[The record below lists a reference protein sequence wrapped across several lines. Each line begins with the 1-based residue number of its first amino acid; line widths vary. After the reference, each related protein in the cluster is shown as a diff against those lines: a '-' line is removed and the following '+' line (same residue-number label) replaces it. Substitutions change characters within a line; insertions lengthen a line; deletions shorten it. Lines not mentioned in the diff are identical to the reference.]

1 MAHLVVYRET
11 IIGQENQS
19 GNGEDKTL
27 SIGKH
32 SRGPAEAKQFGAIGT
47 ENKRR
52 ALGSISNTHTQS
64 SGYGNN
70 LGELLTHKTTL
81 QANVQVGY
89 TLL

>member
-11 IIGQENQS
+11 IIGLENQC
-19 GNGEDKTL
+19 NQEDKTL

-32 SRGPAEAKQFGAIGT
+32 SRGPEAKQFGAIGT

-81 QANVQVGY
+81 QSNIQVGLVHC
-89 TLL
+89 TI